1 MTPLPQAIAQALAPF
16 APPQSEVRRQAEDA
30 ARIRSDL
37 ALVRLQHTGAIW
49 RMEAD
54 RTHLEEL
61 KWGDHE

>member
-16 APPQSEVRRQAEDA
+16 APPQSEVHDQAEEA

-37 ALVRLQHTGAIW
+37 TLVRLEQTGAIW

-54 RTHLEEL
+54 RAQREEL
-61 KWGDHE
+61 KWSDQ